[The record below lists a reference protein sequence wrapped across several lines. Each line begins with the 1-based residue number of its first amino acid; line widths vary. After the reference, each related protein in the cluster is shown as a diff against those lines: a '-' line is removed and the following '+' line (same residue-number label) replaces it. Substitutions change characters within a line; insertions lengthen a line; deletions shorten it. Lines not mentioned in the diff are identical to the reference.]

1 MLDACYDGRVLKLD
15 LCNDCH
21 QVVGIPY
28 NLV

>member
-1 MLDACYDGRVLKLD
+1 MLDACYDEHVLKLD

-21 QVVGIPY
+21 QAVGIPY